1 MKLTKQREK
10 KMFELPV
17 PPPGMK
23 PPSIYKRMVDFL
35 RSQSFVRLL
44 AAMAGALLCLLL
56 FMISI
61 SPKRYN
67 LYVGMVPDQTI
78 SANKDVIDEV
88 TTKINRDAAA
98 AAVTPTFHH
107 QEGITETVVS
117 NLEAAHAEMVAVRQ
131 YAQTLPD
138 YSSRRTYS
146 KDELMSAHGMMDL
159 IVLKDFQMV
168 TLLNAANEQFD
179 EMYAALVPAVR
190 NTMQGNVI
198 QGQES
203 SAINSIMQL
212 VGYKT
217 NVSLLQ
223 NVVLPVLQ
231 EIIEPNM
238 VVDAE
243 ATEAAR
249 QAAWEQMEPVVY
261 KQGQNIVVKGEG
273 PIRENQMAM
282 LNSLGLLDDN
292 TIDYP
297 MYLGAAIL
305 VASILTL
312 AFLALKVITPW
323 VVKEIKLIG
332 LVYLVI
338 IIAMAFSLLAKE
350 IQLIYLSPLIL
361 PFMLITGTLGAVPA
375 LIMGT
380 ASTALCALMIAGSGS
395 ASTDWVNLLSIGVFS
410 GVISVLVLNNKH
422 QRFYVLLTGALAAA
436 ASFLL
441 LLGMGLLTSM
451 NLQNTIVKGL
461 WSLVGVGVST
471 VLCLAI
477 QPALESV
484 FNLSSPT
491 RLLSLTNPNHPL
503 LRRLL
508 LEAPGT
514 YHHSIIIA
522 NLAEACAE
530 AIGANPLLARA
541 GAYFHDIGK
550 LKRPLYFKE
559 NQIGTGNIHDNTN
572 PQVSAAIIT
581 SHVREGVAMAR
592 HYRLPQEIKQII
604 AEHHGNSVVAY
615 FYHKAIKEN
624 ANELVNDEEFRYDGV
639 PPRTAEGALVMLCD
653 TIEAAIRTLN
663 NPSQQE
669 IVDFINSLIQKKI
682 QDGQLVNAP
691 LTLSDLQSISDTC
704 ATVLHGVFHER
715 IEYPAIPDKLPPKDR
730 LMAQLQQLRKTSAH
744 SAPLPANPQTH
755 GEPEHTDSEQNPV

>member
-1 MKLTKQREK
+1 
-10 KMFELPV
+10 MFELPLS
-17 PPPGMK
+17 PRGTQK
-23 PPSIYKRMVDFL
+23 PSFYKRMVNFL
-35 RSQSFVRLL
+35 RSQAFIRLL
-44 AAMAGALLCLLL
+44 AAMAGALLCLLV

-98 AAVTPTFHH
+98 SAVPPTFHH
-107 QEGITETVVS
+107 QEGITQTVIA
-117 NLEAAHAEMVAVRQ
+117 NLEAAHAEMVSVRQ
-131 YAQTLPD
+131 FAQTLPD
-138 YSSRRTYS
+138 YSGRRTYS
-146 KDELMSAHGMMDL
+146 KDELLTAHSMMDL

-238 VVDAE
+238 VVDSE
-243 ATEAAR
+243 ATETAR
-249 QAAWEQMEPVVY
+249 QAAWEQVEPVVF
-261 KQGQNIVVKGEG
+261 KQGQNIVVRGEG
-273 PIRENQMAM
+273 RIRENQMAM

-297 MYLGAAIL
+297 MYLGAAMM
-305 VASILTL
+305 VAGILTL
-312 AFLALKVITPW
+312 CFLALRSITPH
-323 VVKEIKLIG
+323 VVKEIKLII
-332 LVYLVI
+332 LVYMVI
-338 IIAMAFSLLAKE
+338 LIAMAFSLLAKE
-350 IQLIYLSPLIL
+350 IQLIYLSPMIL
-361 PFMLITGTLGAVPA
+361 PFMLLTGTLGAIPA
-375 LIMGT
+375 LIAGT
-380 ASTALCALMIAGSGS
+380 ASTALCALMIAGTGS
-395 ASTDWVNLLSIGVFS
+395 ASIDWVNLLSIGVFS
-410 GVISVLVLNNKH
+410 GALSVLVLKNKY
-422 QRFYVLLTGALAAA
+422 QRFYVLLTGALAAV
-436 ASFLL
+436 ASFLML
-441 LLGMGLLTSM
+441 LALGLLTSM
-451 NLQNTIVKGL
+451 NLQSAIVKGL
-461 WSLVGVGVST
+461 WSLVGAGIST

-477 QPALESV
+477 QPALESA
-484 FNLSSPT
+484 FNLPTPT
-491 RLLSLTNPNHPL
+491 RLLDLTNPNQPL

-559 NQIGTGNIHDNTN
+559 NQIGTGNVHDNTD

-581 SHVREGVAMAR
+581 SHVREGVAMAKQ
-592 HYRLPQEIKQII
+592 YRLPQEIQQII
-604 AEHHGNSVVAY
+604 AEHHGNSIVAF
-615 FYHKAIKEN
+615 FYHKAVKES
-624 ANELVNDEEFRYDGV
+624 ANELVDDGEFRYDGV

-663 NPSQQE
+663 NPSQKE
-669 IVDFINSLIQKKI
+669 IIDFIDSLIQKKI
-682 QDGQLVNAP
+682 QSGQLVNAP
-691 LTLSDLQSISDTC
+691 LTLSNLQTISDTC
-704 ATVLHGVFHER
+704 AMVLHGVFHER
-715 IEYPAIPDKLPPKDR
+715 IEYPAAPDKLPPKDR
-730 LMAQLQQLRKTSAH
+730 LLAQLQQLRKSSAA
-744 SAPLPANPQTH
+744 SAPLPATPQA
-755 GEPEHTDSEQNPV
+755 PEGLDTSEESKPV